1 MENLLT
7 QSLTLLVLIYLL
19 LGIKLTCKGLFKLIL
34 FTQIAFEFLLTNSW
48 QNRSTYEFI
57 KSISGGDHLN
67 AIIFIGLSIVFLDL
81 PALFFNR
88 GKIFR
93 NSFNIKIDQKS
104 PINNRSFAVSML
116 LFGLGVKL
124 VELAS
129 SGILFGR
136 DVSTYKPEDSVGLYF
151 LSIADF
157 LIPFS
162 LALLYDPG
170 KSKSRFPIL
179 EIVLMLFISYFSFS
193 KAAILIYLSAYIP
206 ALGLLFGIDTV
217 KRIFFKPIII
227 PLILGII
234 LFFGIKT
241 QQRYN
246 IAELSL
252 QPDVLVEYALDGVG
266 SRFGLIYR
274 TFIVI
279 NREIQVNEKQLLDG
293 YYNSQIFYLWIPRFL
308 WSDKPRVASELLY
321 DYLGVTE
328 ENYGTAFAINVF
340 GTFLVDF
347 GAILALCFALFLG
360 FVLYFGDRLIEKL
373 ITANAS
379 VFRVFISSVWINFSF
394 SLSEGGIPPG
404 FSKAVILMAA
414 YFLVYFLYLSI
425 RFLHL
430 FIFQRIFK
438 LEDKSKVPVLEN
450 ASFFSRSVIF
460 DEKK

>member
-1 MENLLT
+1 METLIT
-7 QSLTLLVLIYLL
+7 QSLTLVVLIYLL

-34 FTQIAFEFLLTNSW
+34 FMQIAFEFLLTNSW
-48 QNRSTYEFI
+48 QDRSTYEFI
-57 KSISGGDHLN
+57 KSISENDHLN
-67 AIIFIGLSIVFLDL
+67 AIIFIGIAILFLDL
-81 PALFFNR
+81 PSLFFNR
-88 GKIFR
+88 GKIFKY
-93 NSFNIKIDQKS
+93 SFSFGMNQNFAR
-104 PINNRSFAVSML
+104 NNRSFAISML
-116 LFGLGVKL
+116 LFGIGVKFA
-124 VELAS
+124 ELAS

-162 LALLYDPG
+162 LALLYYPG
-170 KSKSRFPIL
+170 KSKFRFPVL
-179 EIVLMLFISYFSFS
+179 EIALLLFISYFSFS

-206 ALGLLFGIDTV
+206 ALGIIFGIDTL
-217 KRIFFKPIII
+217 KKIFLKPIII
-227 PLILGII
+227 PIIIGII

-246 IAELSL
+246 IPELAL

-279 NREIQVNEKQLLDG
+279 NREIQVNEKQLLNG

-347 GAILALCFALFLG
+347 GAIIALLFALLLG

-373 ITANAS
+373 VLGNAS
-379 VFRVFISSVWINFSF
+379 VLQVFISLVWINFSF

-404 FSKAVILMAA
+404 FTKAVILFAA
-414 YFLVYFLYLSI
+414 FFLVS
-425 RFLHL
+425 FLHL
-430 FIFQRIFK
+430 FIFQPIFK
-438 LEDKSKVPVLEN
+438 FLDKSKTPVVKN
-450 ASFFSRSVIF
+450 ANFSSRSVIF
-460 DEKK
+460 NEKK